1 MSLAAL
7 TVSAQD
13 VVVKRNGDELQCKIT
28 EVNKTEVKYKRWSNQ
43 EGPTFSEKK
52 SEIFMIKYENGEKD
66 MIAHE
71 SPVLQTTEVTSNVS
85 TFTPSKMTVA
95 DPTPISNVYLEY
107 TTRGKR
113 KSGLIKWGHM
123 QSNEQAQNILTND
136 WLDYKKT
143 RKEERIGKALAITGG
158 SLFLGGLGWTVAHIV
173 YSKRYRDTQTEY
185 DNMVATSKAN
195 YNLKYNAFKQAETEY
210 LNAES
215 EYKKQYDIYIS
226 LYRNLYTEYY
236 YDLPADKREELRN
249 EADAAQL
256 NMFNAELKLENTK
269 ESYRE
274 LENIQYQSYKH
285 WDFGYND
292 RIEEHLDLYKYEK
305 KISLYPMLGGLTTG
319 SALLIVGIIKAKRG
333 HKNATQIVSK
343 HNEEHEMSSKKTGM
357 SKPEFN
363 FGSNGNNLSFS
374 LTF

>member
-13 VVVKRNGDELQCKIT
+13 VIVKRNGDELQCKIT

-107 TTRGKR
+107 KCHGF
-113 KSGLIKWGHM
+113 KSGINKWGHL
-123 QSNEQAQNILTND
+123 QSKEQSKTILTYD
-136 WLDYKKT
+136 WSNYREAVKD
-143 RKEERIGKALAITGG
+143 EVIGKSLSTFGATVFGASIACTVIHVIRINDDIMRKGTSIGMAGGFSTGTAL
-158 SLFLGGLGWTVAHIV
+158 FV
-173 YSKRYRDTQTEY
+173 
-185 DNMVATSKAN
+185 
-195 YNLKYNAFKQAETEY
+195 
-210 LNAES
+210 
-215 EYKKQYDIYIS
+215 
-226 LYRNLYTEYY
+226 
-236 YDLPADKREELRN
+236 
-249 EADAAQL
+249 
-256 NMFNAELKLENTK
+256 
-269 ESYRE
+269 
-274 LENIQYQSYKH
+274 
-285 WDFGYND
+285 
-292 RIEEHLDLYKYEK
+292 
-305 KISLYPMLGGLTTG
+305 
-319 SALLIVGIIKAKRG
+319 VGIIKAKRG